1 MKLPQ
6 RVMEV
11 HGGLLWQAGLIW
23 RPGQWNVTDG
33 CVKWLTKGWVQQ
45 GQTGHRDDHYSA
57 LLKCVYVFILFYFI
71 FIVVLA
77 SVLRDSWHISSHSP
91 RLWHG
96 YSHEWHGLNCN
107 RPLLTTTKHCVHNSW
122 MYCICILTIRSLI
135 SMTDF
140 TSKALDNHSW
150 IPLYIVNEI
159 YNSVSIPI
167 STVHL
172 LNQN

>member
-1 MKLPQ
+1 MPDTLNGAGSKGKQITTLVLSVSMRLPQ

-57 LLKCVYVFILFYFI
+57 LLKCVYVFILFYFTLFYLI

-77 SVLRDSWHISSHSP
+77 SVLRDS
-91 RLWHG
+91 
-96 YSHEWHGLNCN
+96 
-107 RPLLTTTKHCVHNSW
+107 
-122 MYCICILTIRSLI
+122 
-135 SMTDF
+135 
-140 TSKALDNHSW
+140 
-150 IPLYIVNEI
+150 
-159 YNSVSIPI
+159 
-167 STVHL
+167 
-172 LNQN
+172 